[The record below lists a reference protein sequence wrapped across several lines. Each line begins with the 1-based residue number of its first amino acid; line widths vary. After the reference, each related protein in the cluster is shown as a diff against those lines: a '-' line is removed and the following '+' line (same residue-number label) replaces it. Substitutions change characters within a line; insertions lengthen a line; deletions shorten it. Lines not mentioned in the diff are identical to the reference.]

1 VASTW
6 EQEYLAIVSGRR
18 RGVGAALVRIG
29 LRVTSWPYAAVVAA
43 RNWLYDC
50 GWKRA
55 HRAPVPVISV
65 GNLTLGGTGKTPA
78 VEYIARHFRRQDRRV
93 AILSRGYGSESGRN
107 DEALVLEDN
116 LPDVPHLQGPD
127 RAALAETA
135 VEELESELL
144 ILDDG
149 FQHRRLKRDLDIVL
163 IDATNPWGYGRV
175 FPGGLLR
182 EPRRGLRRADLVL
195 LTRCDQAPP
204 AAVDALAEEVH
215 RLIPSVPVVR
225 SRHAPNRLV
234 NSGRHES
241 PLADLAG
248 KTVAAFCGIGNPDAF
263 QKTLAE
269 LACRVAAFE
278 VFPDHHRYTREDVD
292 RLREW
297 ARQLP
302 EDGLVVTTQK
312 DLVKIQLE
320 NLGGRPLWAVA
331 IALLPTAGQEA
342 LDAKLNGV
350 LA

>member
-241 PLADLAG
+241 PLA
-248 KTVAAFCGIGNPDAF
+248 
-263 QKTLAE
+263 E